1 MKIRYVFG
9 HFVPYMAQLSTNAL
23 GTSSLKITVGE
34 NLQTSDNGSKKW
46 KQDMNQLF
54 GKFIKTSL
62 LNGLSGNQT
71 GKQMHMQ
78 EAIDERF

>member
-23 GTSSLKITVGE
+23 GTSSLKITTGE

-46 KQDMNQLF
+46 KQDINHFF

-62 LNGLSGNQT
+62 LNELSSNQT

-78 EAIDERF
+78 EAIDEHY

>member
-9 HFVPYMAQLSTNAL
+9 FRSFRAVYGAAQYQCARYQQSKNNYGKT
-23 GTSSLKITVGE
+23 
-34 NLQTSDNGSKKW
+34 LQTSDIGSKKW

-62 LNGLSGNQT
+62 LN
-71 GKQMHMQ
+71 
-78 EAIDERF
+78 EP